1 MIAPPTKVWMRMGR
15 RLGRDGNELRR
26 RSDFIEACL
35 VPAAFALFVIFVPVV
50 AALTTFWVRADNS
63 AVAHAEVTWAKVPG
77 VLLQSVPGPMEADH
91 GANAW
96 MEQARAR
103 WTWDGQP
110 RVGYVPA
117 AAGSTDGSPVTVY
130 VDRLG
135 DVQTLPLTTGQVTGR
150 VVEISLAV
158 LTVLAVLLTGLVR
171 LVRHALDRRRI
182 AAWEMA
188 WREFGPIWSRQGP
201 STATGREA

>member
-1 MIAPPTKVWMRMGR
+1 MMAAPTKVWMRLAR

-35 VPAAFALFVIFVPVV
+35 VPAAIALFVIFVPLV

-63 AVAHAEVTWAKVPG
+63 SVARAEVTWLKVPG

-91 GANAW
+91 GADAW
-96 MEQARAR
+96 LEQARAR
-103 WTWDGQP
+103 WMWDGQP
-110 RVGYVPA
+110 RVGYVQA
-117 AAGSTDGSPVTVY
+117 
-130 VDRLG
+130 
-135 DVQTLPLTTGQVTGR
+135 LPLTTGQVTGR
-150 VVEISLAV
+150 VIEISVAV
-158 LTVLAVLLTGLVR
+158 LTVLAVLLAGLVR
-171 LVRHALDRRRI
+171 LVRHALHRRRI
-182 AAWEMA
+182 AAWEAA

>member
-1 MIAPPTKVWMRMGR
+1 MMAAPTKVWMRLTR

-35 VPAAFALFVIFVPVV
+35 VPAVVALFVLFVPVV

-63 AVAHAEVTWAKVPG
+63 SVARAEITWLKVPG
-77 VLLQSVPGPMEADH
+77 VLLQSVPGPVEADH

-96 MEQARAR
+96 LEQARAR
-103 WTWDGQP
+103 WMWDGQP

-130 VDRLG
+130 VDSVG
-135 DVQTLPLTTGQVTGR
+135 DVQTLPLTTGQVAGR
-150 VVEISLAV
+150 VVEISVAV
-158 LTVLAVLLTGLVR
+158 LAVLAVLLTGLVR
-171 LVRHALDRRRI
+171 LVRHVLHRRRI
-182 AAWEMA
+182 AAWETA

-201 STATGREA
+201 STAPGREA